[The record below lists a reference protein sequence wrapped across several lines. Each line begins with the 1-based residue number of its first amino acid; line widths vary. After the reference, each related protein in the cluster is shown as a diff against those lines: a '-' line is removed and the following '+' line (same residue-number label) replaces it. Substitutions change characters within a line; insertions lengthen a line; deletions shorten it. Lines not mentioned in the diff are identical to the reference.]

1 MGSDLMNDIERLEKE
16 LKQIKANKKKERN
29 FLATMVKIVFF
40 STFLFVIAVF
50 ALIWFKSYEPTA
62 LIEWWFKIMVGEL
75 MVAGAIKIADK
86 FKKSNDGGD
95 DNV

>member
-1 MGSDLMNDIERLEKE
+1 MDDVKRLEKE
-16 LKQIKANKKKERN
+16 LKQLKSNKKEKN
-29 FLATMVKIVFF
+29 FLSTMVKIVFF

-50 ALIWFKSYEPTA
+50 ALIWFKGYEPTA

-86 FKKSNDGGD
+86 FRKNDNGD
-95 DNV
+95 DNELI